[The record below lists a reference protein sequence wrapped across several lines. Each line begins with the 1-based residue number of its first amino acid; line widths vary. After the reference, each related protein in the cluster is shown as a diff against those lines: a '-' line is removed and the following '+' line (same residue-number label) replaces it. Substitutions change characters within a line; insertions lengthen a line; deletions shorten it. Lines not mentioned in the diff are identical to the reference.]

1 MPRSTASLPFLR
13 ALLAVLPVMAAASAV
28 GAAERAPS
36 FFVQAG
42 SGEESV
48 RTVSGGVAWSLPWRS
63 ASGAFTARGEVFA
76 SVWRTPSLGG
86 GHRNLVQVGLVPL
99 VRWRPDEGRSPW
111 FVEGGIGLSWLDAD
125 LRTPERT
132 FSTRL
137 NFSDNLGVG
146 RSFGARGEQ
155 ELSLRWQHTS
165 NAGIR
170 KPNPGQDL
178 LLVRYAHAF

>member
-1 MPRSTASLPFLR
+1 M
-13 ALLAVLPVMAAASAV
+13 
-28 GAAERAPS
+28 
-36 FFVQAG
+36 
-42 SGEESV
+42 
-48 RTVSGGVAWSLPWRS
+48 
-63 ASGAFTARGEVFA
+63 
-76 SVWRTPSLGG
+76 
-86 GHRNLVQVGLVPL
+86 VQVGLVPL

-111 FVEGGIGLSWLDAD
+111 FVEGGIGLSWLDGD

-137 NFSDNLGVG
+137 NFSDNLGIG